1 MLNVLG
7 QAVLES
13 LLTLDP
19 DVHAQRIEASMVHER
34 ALIDEVTKT
43 TTASLTNAAS
53 AEIEDLRRQMK
64 VEHEATV
71 ESMRQRHNAD
81 MCRSREDK
89 PKPVKLDVS
98 LFEEK
103 GGETSCDCFS
113 RLR

>member
-19 DVHAQRIEASMVHER
+19 DVPAQRIEASMVHER

-71 ESMRQRHNAD
+71 ESMRQRHK
-81 MCRSREDK
+81 CGH
-89 PKPVKLDVS
+89 VS
-98 LFEEK
+98 FE
-103 GGETSCDCFS
+103 GRQAQAG
-113 RLR
+113 